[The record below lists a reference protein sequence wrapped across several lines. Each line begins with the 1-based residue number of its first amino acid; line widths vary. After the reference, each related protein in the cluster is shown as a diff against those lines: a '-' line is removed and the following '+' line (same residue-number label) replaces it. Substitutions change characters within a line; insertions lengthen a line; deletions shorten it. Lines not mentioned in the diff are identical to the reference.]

1 MRRSS
6 VGLRFLAAFGSGED
20 ALSGELYSENAVLY
34 APLTGR
40 LTGRE
45 AIGQYFGELRA
56 GFPGLRV
63 ALHDEFASAD
73 ASRACIRLH
82 LDWENTGW
90 FRGHP
95 PTGERG
101 EMAETHSFRLEGGR
115 IVEQIAGVSSFQLP
129 KLFLADWGIEFP
141 RQAGDPCPEILSA
154 APGDPPAAAGA
165 TLARRFAD
173 AFGRRDASAL
183 DEIYAE
189 DVVMYTPL
197 GWPVEGREAL
207 MAFALEFH
215 AANPGLRI
223 ALHDEFYSADSA
235 RACWRIRL
243 HYHNTGPF
251 YGKPATGDAG
261 VMTETHAVRIAD
273 GRIVEHVVG
282 DNAFHMPYQELVLWR
297 MPFPQATP
305 DPSPQLAS
313 IVTPA
318 AATGRRE
325 PR

>member
-129 KLFLADWGIEFP
+129 KLFLADW
-141 RQAGDPCPEILSA
+141 
-154 APGDPPAAAGA
+154 
-165 TLARRFAD
+165 
-173 AFGRRDASAL
+173 
-183 DEIYAE
+183 
-189 DVVMYTPL
+189 
-197 GWPVEGREAL
+197 
-207 MAFALEFH
+207 
-215 AANPGLRI
+215 
-223 ALHDEFYSADSA
+223 
-235 RACWRIRL
+235 
-243 HYHNTGPF
+243 
-251 YGKPATGDAG
+251 
-261 VMTETHAVRIAD
+261 
-273 GRIVEHVVG
+273 
-282 DNAFHMPYQELVLWR
+282 
-297 MPFPQATP
+297 
-305 DPSPQLAS
+305 
-313 IVTPA
+313 
-318 AATGRRE
+318 
-325 PR
+325 